1 MASLD
6 NNNDSDYR
14 YYSKLIEKY
23 KDMAYTIALKITG
36 NEQDS
41 EEIVQDSFVKMFQGL
56 NKFKNESK
64 FSTWFY
70 RIVYNT
76 SISFLRNRRIK
87 TVDIESVFF
96 DKSLIYSLDNT
107 IQNLNQQD
115 RSDLIQT
122 AMNKLGELD
131 YTILT
136 LYYFENKSLKEI
148 ARITGENRGYL
159 KVLLQRARIK
169 LYGEFSHSLKT
180 EIKELL

>member
-6 NNNDSDYR
+6 YNNDSEYK

-23 KDMAYTIALKITG
+23 KDMAYTIALKITR

-76 SISFLRNRRIK
+76 SISALRNKRIK
-87 TVDIESVFF
+87 TVDIESVHF
-96 DKSLIYSLDNT
+96 DKSLIYTLNNT
-107 IQNLNQQD
+107 IQNLN
-115 RSDLIQT
+115 
-122 AMNKLGELD
+122 
-131 YTILT
+131 
-136 LYYFENKSLKEI
+136 
-148 ARITGENRGYL
+148 
-159 KVLLQRARIK
+159 
-169 LYGEFSHSLKT
+169 
-180 EIKELL
+180 